1 MSPVTLDRSDLA
13 DTLRE
18 IGADAWLLFD
28 FHGIN
33 PVTNRV
39 LGISGGLSTR
49 RLFVLLPAAGEFVA
63 VAHKI
68 EMAPVE
74 GFPGK
79 VVPYARWEELHR
91 ALEPLVK
98 GRTIAMEVSAEDAV
112 PYLDRVPHGVVQLIT
127 RLGGTVVS
135 SAPLVT
141 RFAARWQPSEVE
153 DHTFAAEVLARVARE
168 ALHRAVSAT
177 SINEGLTESALQAEV
192 IRAMEAGGLELDT
205 LPIVAFGANS
215 ANPHYEPVAGR
226 DATLRDGDVVLLD
239 LWAGRTKTTVFA
251 DQTWMGYAG
260 VNPPERI
267 QRIWRTVRE
276 ARDKAIAVVQEAA
289 AAGRPLAGYQ
299 VDQAARGV
307 IEAAGFGEAFVHRT
321 GHSIDRELHGSGPHL
336 DSYETK
342 DDRGL
347 MPGVGFSIEP
357 GIYLPGDVGMR
368 SEVNMYWALT
378 GPTVTPAEPQ
388 VELITRA

>member
-1 MSPVTLDRSDLA
+1 MSPVTLDRAELA

-39 LGISGGLSTR
+39 LGISGGLATR
-49 RLFVLLPAAGEFVA
+49 RLFVLLPADGDFVA

-68 EMAPVE
+68 ELQPVA
-74 GFPGK
+74 GFRGK

-91 ALEPLVK
+91 ALEPLVA
-98 GRTIAMEVSAEDAV
+98 GRTIAMEVSTEDAV

-127 RLGGTVVS
+127 KLGGTVVS

-153 DHTFAAEVLARVARE
+153 DHTFAAEVLARVAQDAIRK
-168 ALHRAVSAT
+168 AVS
-177 SINEGLTESALQAEV
+177 SINEGLTESAMQAEV

-205 LPIVAFGANS
+205 LPIVAFGANC
-215 ANPHYEPVAGR
+215 ANPHYEPMAGK
-226 DATLRDGDVVLLD
+226 DATLREGDVVLLD

-251 DQTWMGYAG
+251 DQTWMGFAG
-260 VNPPERI
+260 ANPPDRI

-276 ARDKAIAVVQEAA
+276 ARDRGIAAVMDAA
-289 AAGRPLAGYQ
+289 AEGRPLAGYQ
-299 VDQAARGV
+299 VDQAARAV

-336 DSYETK
+336 DSYETL
-342 DDRGL
+342 DDRLL

-357 GIYLPGDVGMR
+357 GIYLPGDVGIR
-368 SEVNMYWALT
+368 SEINMYWALT
-378 GPTVTPAEPQ
+378 GPVVTPARPQ
-388 VELITRA
+388 VDLITQAS

>member
-1 MSPVTLDRSDLA
+1 MSPVTLDRAELA
-13 DTLRE
+13 ETLRE

-39 LGISGGLSTR
+39 LGISGGLATR
-49 RLFVLLPAAGEFVA
+49 RLFVLLPAAGDFVA

-68 EMAPVE
+68 ELQPVE

-79 VVPYARWEELHR
+79 VVPYARWEELHK
-91 ALEPLVK
+91 ALEPLVA
-98 GRTIAMEVSAEDAV
+98 GRTIAMEVSTEDAV

-127 RLGGTVVS
+127 KLGGTVVS

-153 DHTFAAEVLARVARE
+153 DHTFAAEVLARVAQDAIRK
-168 ALHRAVSAT
+168 AVS
-177 SINEGLTESALQAEV
+177 SINEGLTESAMQAEV

-205 LPIVAFGANS
+205 LPIVAFGANC
-215 ANPHYEPVAGR
+215 ANPHYEPMAGK

-251 DQTWMGYAG
+251 DQTWMGFAG
-260 VNPPERI
+260 ANPPERI

-276 ARDKAIAVVQEAA
+276 ARDQGIAAVMDAA
-289 AAGRPLAGYQ
+289 AEGRPLAGYQ
-299 VDQAARGV
+299 VDQAARAV

-336 DSYETK
+336 DSYETL
-342 DDRGL
+342 DDRLL

-368 SEVNMYWALT
+368 SEINMYWALT
-378 GPTVTPAEPQ
+378 GPVVTPARPQ
-388 VELITRA
+388 VELITPAG

>member
-1 MSPVTLDRSDLA
+1 LA
-13 DTLRE
+13 ETLRE

-39 LGISGGLSTR
+39 LGISGGMATR
-49 RLFVLLPAAGEFVA
+49 RLFVLLPATGDFVA

-68 EMAPVE
+68 ELQPVE

-79 VVPYARWEELHR
+79 VVPYARWEELHK
-91 ALEPLVK
+91 ALEPLVA
-98 GRTIAMEVSAEDAV
+98 GRTIAMEVSTEDAV

-127 RLGGTVVS
+127 KLGGTVVS

-153 DHTFAAEVLARVARE
+153 DHTFAAEVLARVAQDAIRK
-168 ALHRAVSAT
+168 AVS
-177 SINEGLTESALQAEV
+177 SINEGLTESAMQAEV

-205 LPIVAFGANS
+205 LPIVAFGANC
-215 ANPHYEPVAGR
+215 ANPHYEPMAGK

-251 DQTWMGYAG
+251 DQTWMGFAG
-260 VNPPERI
+260 ANPPERI

-276 ARDKAIAVVQEAA
+276 ARDQGIAAVMDAA
-289 AAGRPLAGYQ
+289 AEGRPLAGYQ
-299 VDQAARGV
+299 VDQAARAV

-336 DSYETK
+336 DSYETL
-342 DDRGL
+342 DDRLL

-368 SEVNMYWALT
+368 SEINMYWALT
-378 GPTVTPAEPQ
+378 GPVVTPARPQ
-388 VELITRA
+388 VELITPAG

>member
-1 MSPVTLDRSDLA
+1 M
-13 DTLRE
+13 
-18 IGADAWLLFD
+18 
-28 FHGIN
+28 
-33 PVTNRV
+33 
-39 LGISGGLSTR
+39 
-49 RLFVLLPAAGEFVA
+49 
-63 VAHKI
+63 
-68 EMAPVE
+68 
-74 GFPGK
+74 
-79 VVPYARWEELHR
+79 PY
-91 ALEPLVK
+91 
-98 GRTIAMEVSAEDAV
+98 
-112 PYLDRVPHGVVQLIT
+112 
-127 RLGGTVVS
+127 
-135 SAPLVT
+135 
-141 RFAARWQPSEVE
+141 PSEVK
-153 DHTFAAEVLARVARE
+153 DHNFAAEVLARVARE
-168 ALHRAVSAT
+168 ALHRAVSVT
-177 SINEGLTESALQAEV
+177 SINEGLTESVLQAEV

-226 DATLRDGDVVLLD
+226 DATLREDDVVLLD

-260 VNPPERI
+260 ANPPERI

-289 AAGRPLAGYQ
+289 ATQRPLAGYQ

-342 DDRGL
+342 DDRRL

>member
-1 MSPVTLDRSDLA
+1 MSPVTLDRAELA

-39 LGISGGLSTR
+39 LGISGGMATR

-68 EMAPVE
+68 ELQPVA

-91 ALEPLVK
+91 ALEPLVA
-98 GRTIAMEVSAEDAV
+98 GRTIAMEVSTEDAV

-127 RLGGTVVS
+127 KLGGTVVS

-153 DHTFAAEVLARVARE
+153 DHTFAAEVLARVAQDAIR
-168 ALHRAVSAT
+168 RAIS
-177 SINEGLTESALQAEV
+177 SINEGLTESAMQAEV

-205 LPIVAFGANS
+205 LPIVGFGANG
-215 ANPHYEPVAGR
+215 ANPCSTSPSRGR
-226 DATLRDGDVVLLD
+226 SRPSGSGDVVLLD
-239 LWAGRTKTTVFA
+239 LWGGRSKSAVSA

-260 VNPPERI
+260 ASPPERI
-267 QRIWRTVRE
+267 KRNLEHGAGGPRSGHRG
-276 ARDKAIAVVQEAA
+276 RDERGGSGP
-289 AAGRPLAGYQ
+289 AAGRLPGGPGRSRRHRGGGLRRGLRPPDRPLDRPGAPRIRSPPGQLRNAG
-299 VDQAARGV
+299 RPPSH
-307 IEAAGFGEAFVHRT
+307 AGGGLFDRT
-321 GHSIDRELHGSGPHL
+321 GNLPAWRRRHAERNQYVLGTYGPGRDSGQA
-336 DSYETK
+336 
-342 DDRGL
+342 
-347 MPGVGFSIEP
+347 PGGAH
-357 GIYLPGDVGMR
+357 
-368 SEVNMYWALT
+368 N
-378 GPTVTPAEPQ
+378 PAP
-388 VELITRA
+388 

>member
-1 MSPVTLDRSDLA
+1 MSPVTLDRAELA
-13 DTLRE
+13 ETLRE

-39 LGISGGLSTR
+39 LGISGGMATR
-49 RLFVLLPAAGEFVA
+49 RLFVLLPAAGDFVA

-68 EMAPVE
+68 ELQPVE
-74 GFPGK
+74 GFPGT

-91 ALEPLVK
+91 ALGPLVA

-127 RLGGTVVS
+127 KLGGTVVS

-153 DHTFAAEVLARVARE
+153 DHTFAAEVLARVAQDAIRK
-168 ALHRAVSAT
+168 AVS
-177 SINEGLTESALQAEV
+177 SINEGLTESAMQAEV

-205 LPIVAFGANS
+205 LPIVAFGANA
-215 ANPHYEPVAGR
+215 ANPHYEPIAGK

-251 DQTWMGYAG
+251 DQTWMGFAG
-260 VNPPERI
+260 ANPPERI

-276 ARDKAIAVVQEAA
+276 ARDQGIAAVMNAA
-289 AAGRPLAGYQ
+289 ASGKPLAGYQ
-299 VDQAARGV
+299 VDQAARAV

-336 DSYETK
+336 DSYETL
-342 DDRGL
+342 DDRQL

-368 SEVNMYWALT
+368 SEINMYWALT
-378 GPTVTPAEPQ
+378 GPVVTPARPQ
-388 VELITRA
+388 VELMTRAG